1 MSVNTLLIKVMPQE
15 IMNVLRYQTQTIKR
29 FPHYPFYCEGMLI
42 RIFRSL
48 YRLYILW
55 DIAVIENEYFL
66 IQNTTMRDQHHEK
79 LIRMVRYILGKLHAI
94 VVFKVTMR
102 HRSIRGKFPL
112 WFTYHTYQQRTLH
125 FVALNKFTYFRFLIV
140 NYPWQ

>member
-42 RIFRSL
+42 RIFRSF

-55 DIAVIENEYFL
+55 ESIAVIENEYFL

-102 HRSIRGKFPL
+102 HRSIRGIFLL
-112 WFTYHTYQQRTLH
+112 WFTNQQRTLH
-125 FVALNKFTYFRFLIV
+125 FVALNKFTYFCFLIV